1 MDVEVHLPDGKA
13 PSILLDGKP
22 VEHVTQGLTIE
33 HAAGGLPR
41 LTLHLA
47 LGEVR
52 VKGKAVVTVSEE
64 TAAALV
70 AIGWTPPKPDSTKEA

>member
-1 MDVEVHLPDGKA
+1 MDVEVHLPNGRA

-22 VEHVTQGLTIE
+22 VEHITQRLRID
-33 HAAGGLPR
+33 ADAGGR
-41 LTLHLA
+41 TLTLHLA

-64 TAAALV
+64 TAKALV
-70 AIGWTPPKPDSTKEA
+70 VLGWKPPQADSEKEV